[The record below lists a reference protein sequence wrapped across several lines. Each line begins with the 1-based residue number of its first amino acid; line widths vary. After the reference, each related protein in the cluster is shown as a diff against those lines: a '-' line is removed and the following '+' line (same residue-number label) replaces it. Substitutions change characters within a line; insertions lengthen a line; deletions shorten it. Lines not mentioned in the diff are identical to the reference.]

1 MEMQYINQA
10 DVEEL
15 RRSKEAYM
23 EEARIAKDELNRW
36 RDLALERR
44 TTMLDFA
51 SSVDAFLSALA
62 EEELIEDSDQY
73 MQHIQKW
80 IDNGTL
86 DSPFTSEVS
95 YIVSVDIRRTFEVLV
110 KKPASMD
117 DSDVIEK
124 LMDAFSDASGDAD
137 CVIDDLGDECEIQD
151 ISTSADDVSV
161 DAEVR

>member
-36 RDLALERR
+36 RTVAENRRMSMVDLA
-44 TTMLDFA
+44 A
-51 SSVDAFLSALA
+51 SVNAFISALA
-62 EEELIEDSDQY
+62 EDELIEDNDQY

-86 DSPFTSEVS
+86 DSPFFQEVT
-95 YIVSVDIRRTFEVLV
+95 YLVSVDIRRTVEVLV
-110 KKPASMD
+110 KKPTSMD
-117 DSDVIEK
+117 NSDVIEK
-124 LMDAFSDASGDAD
+124 LMDAFNDAGGEVDA
-137 CVIDDLGDECEIQD
+137 VNDDLGDDCEIQD
-151 ISTSADDVSV
+151 ASFDDDLSIDV
-161 DAEVR
+161 EVR

>member
-36 RDLALERR
+36 RTVAENRRMSMVDLA
-44 TTMLDFA
+44 A
-51 SSVDAFLSALA
+51 SVNAFLSALA
-62 EEELIEDSDQY
+62 EDELVEDNDQY

-86 DSPFTSEVS
+86 DSPFFQEVA
-95 YIVSVDIRRTFEVLV
+95 YLVYVDIRRTVEVLV

-117 DSDVIEK
+117 NSDVIEK
-124 LMDAFSDASGDAD
+124 LMDAFNDVGGEVD
-137 CVIDDLGDECEIQD
+137 CVNDDLGDECEIQD
-151 ISTSADDVSV
+151 ASFDDDLSINV
-161 DAEVR
+161 EVR

>member
-36 RDLALERR
+36 RTVAENRRMSMVDLA
-44 TTMLDFA
+44 A
-51 SSVDAFLSALA
+51 SVNAFISALA
-62 EEELIEDSDQY
+62 EDELIEDNDQY

-86 DSPFTSEVS
+86 DSPFFQEIT
-95 YIVSVDIRRTFEVLV
+95 YLVSVDIRRTVEVLV
-110 KKPASMD
+110 KKPTSMD
-117 DSDVIEK
+117 NSDVIEK
-124 LMDAFSDASGDAD
+124 LMDAFNDAGGEVDA
-137 CVIDDLGDECEIQD
+137 VNDDLGDDCEIQD
-151 ISTSADDVSV
+151 ASFDDDLSIDV
-161 DAEVR
+161 EVR

>member
-36 RDLALERR
+36 RTVAENRRMSMVDLA
-44 TTMLDFA
+44 A
-51 SSVDAFLSALA
+51 SVNAFISALA
-62 EEELIEDSDQY
+62 EDELIEDNDQY

-86 DSPFTSEVS
+86 DSPFFHEVT
-95 YIVSVDIRRTFEVLV
+95 YLVSVDIRRTVEVLV
-110 KKPASMD
+110 KKPTSMD
-117 DSDVIEK
+117 NSDVIEK
-124 LMDAFSDASGDAD
+124 LMDAFNDAGGEVDA
-137 CVIDDLGDECEIQD
+137 VNDDLGDDCEIQD
-151 ISTSADDVSV
+151 TSFDDDLSIDV
-161 DAEVR
+161 EVR

>member
-1 MEMQYINQA
+1 
-10 DVEEL
+10 
-15 RRSKEAYM
+15 M

-73 MQHIQKW
+73 MRHIQKW

-95 YIVSVDIRRTFEVLV
+95 YLVSVDIRRTFEVLV

-137 CVIDDLGDECEIQD
+137 C
-151 ISTSADDVSV
+151 
-161 DAEVR
+161 RR